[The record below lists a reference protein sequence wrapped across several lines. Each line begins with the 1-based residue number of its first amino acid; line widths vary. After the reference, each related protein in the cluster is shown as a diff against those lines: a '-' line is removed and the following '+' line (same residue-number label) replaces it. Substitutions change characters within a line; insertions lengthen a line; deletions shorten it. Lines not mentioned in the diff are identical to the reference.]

1 MSNMRIVYRNIADTA
16 TALTASNTSGSLVAS
31 NLLTDLKTQV
41 HRSTTTAV
49 TYTLTWNSAQKV
61 GCVAIPCTNV
71 TSTATVSVRLYSDE
85 QATQLV
91 YSSGTVTA
99 VPGYNL
105 DPKQWPQGLNANTFA
120 YGGSTK
126 ITVWIPNQ
134 PSNIRAVLVDI
145 SDSSNPVGYIDSA
158 RLVVGEYWS
167 PQFNI
172 QNGADFQF
180 VDNSEITR
188 RDSGDLVTN
197 RKFVHDTFSFNFSL
211 LPEVD
216 KSRLLQI
223 IRSIGTY
230 KNIFVS
236 LLPEDASAKTA
247 QDSSIYGKRS
257 NSSIQYQLYSFYAHS
272 MEITGW

>member
-16 TALTASNTSGSLVAS
+16 TTLTANSTSGSLVAS

-41 HRSTTTAV
+41 HRSTNTSV
-49 TYTLTWNSAQKV
+49 TYNLKWSSAQKV
-61 GCVAIPCTNV
+61 GCVAIPCTSV
-71 TSTATVSVRLYSDE
+71 TSTATVAVRLYSDE

-91 YSSGTVTA
+91 YSSGTLPAT
-99 VPGYNL
+99 PGYNI
-105 DPKQWPQGLNANTFA
+105 DPKQWPQGLSANTFA

-126 ITVWIPNQ
+126 IAVWITSQ
-134 PSNIRAVLVDI
+134 PSNVRAVVIDVT
-145 SDSSNPVGYIDSA
+145 DSANPLGYIDSA

-172 QNGADFQF
+172 QNGASFDF
-180 VDNSEITR
+180 VDNSENTR
-188 RDSGDLVTN
+188 RDSGDLVTD
-197 RKFVHDTFSFNFSL
+197 RKFVHDMFSFDFSL
-211 LPEVD
+211 LPESD
-216 KSRLLQI
+216 KSQLLQI
-223 IRSIGTY
+223 IRSTGTH

-236 LLPEDASAKTA
+236 LLPDDASAKTA

>member
-16 TALTASNTSGSLVAS
+16 TTLTASNTSGGLAAS

-41 HRSTTTAV
+41 HRSTNTSV
-49 TYTLTWNSAQKV
+49 TYNLTWSSAQKV

-91 YSSGTVTA
+91 YNSGTVTA

-126 ITVWIPNQ
+126 ITVWITSQ
-134 PSNIRAVLVDI
+134 PSNIRAVVVDI
-145 SDSSNPVGYIDSA
+145 TDSGNPLGYIDSA

-167 PQFNI
+167 PRFNI

-211 LPEVD
+211 LPETD
-216 KSRLLQI
+216 KSQLLQI

-272 MEITGW
+272 MDITGW

>member
-16 TALTASNTSGSLVAS
+16 TTLTANSTSGSLVAS

-41 HRSTTTAV
+41 HRSTNTSV
-49 TYTLTWNSAQKV
+49 TYNLKWSSAQKV
-61 GCVAIPCTNV
+61 GCVAIPCTSV
-71 TSTATVSVRLYSDE
+71 TSTATVAVRLYSDE

-91 YSSGTVTA
+91 YSSGTLPAT
-99 VPGYNL
+99 PGYNI
-105 DPKQWPQGLNANTFA
+105 DPKQWPQGLSANTFA

-126 ITVWIPNQ
+126 IAVWITSQ
-134 PSNIRAVLVDI
+134 PSNVRAVVIDVT
-145 SDSSNPVGYIDSA
+145 DSANPLGYIDSA
-158 RLVVGEYWS
+158 RLVIGEYWS

-172 QNGADFQF
+172 QNGASFEF
-180 VDNSEITR
+180 VDNSENTR
-188 RDSGDLVTN
+188 RDSGDLVTD
-197 RKFVHDTFSFNFSL
+197 RKFMHDMFSFDFSL
-211 LPEVD
+211 LPESD
-216 KSRLLQI
+216 KSQLLQI
-223 IRSIGTY
+223 IRSTGTH

-236 LLPEDASAKTA
+236 LLPEDVSAKTA